1 MQTRVYIFAEKIL
14 TLQKITP
21 AILPFKNLTWES
33 KNGERGVRGCL
44 QIRVQSVDYSGVVLV
59 RHYNTIALLTL

>member
-33 KNGERGVRGCL
+33 KNGEGGEGVSSD
-44 QIRVQSVDYSGVVLV
+44 QSPVCRL
-59 RHYNTIALLTL
+59 

>member
-33 KNGERGVRGCL
+33 KNGEGGEGVSSDQSPVCRL
-44 QIRVQSVDYSGVVLV
+44 QWSSVGQVL
-59 RHYNTIALLTL
+59 

>member
-21 AILPFKNLTWES
+21 AILPFKNLTLEIR
-33 KNGERGVRGCL
+33 NGEGVSL
-44 QIRVQSVDYSGVVLV
+44 DQSPGFLWKDFW
-59 RHYNTIALLTL
+59 TLRKLKLFFL